1 MLKTLAKSI
10 REYKLASILSP
21 LFVSIEVVLECLMP
35 FVISVLGEVIQSM
48 PAIMTDTAKAEF
60 WAKMC

>member
-1 MLKTLAKSI
+1 MRKGGLLLLKTLAKSI

-35 FVISVLGEVIQSM
+35 FVISMLVEVIESSTPTM
-48 PAIMTDTAKAEF
+48 GEI
-60 WAKMC
+60 

>member
-1 MLKTLAKSI
+1 MMRKGGLLLLKTLAKSI

-35 FVISVLGEVIQSM
+35 FVI
-48 PAIMTDTAKAEF
+48 
-60 WAKMC
+60 